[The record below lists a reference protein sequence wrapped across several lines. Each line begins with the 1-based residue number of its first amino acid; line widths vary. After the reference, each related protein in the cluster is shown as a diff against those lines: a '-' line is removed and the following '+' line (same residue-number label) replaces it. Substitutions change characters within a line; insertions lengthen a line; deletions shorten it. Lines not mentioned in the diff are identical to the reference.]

1 MSAKVTIWAW
11 SQADK
16 IGDATTLLVLL
27 GMADIVRDHGRYY
40 GTQQTIADKIQM
52 TVRTVRRSI
61 NALAE
66 AGVVSVTPRPGRT
79 DMIQLSLSPVTIFPN
94 GPEEI
99 DPWDEDGERTPD
111 FHDKTPDNEAL
122 TPDSLSPDPGNLPKK
137 DNPKTRADAV
147 DLFGQEA
154 KPPPAPSNEP
164 PPGAFE
170 LFWREYPRKTAIGAA
185 RASFIKAWPK
195 IPDPTVDPRSPL
207 QPAPGFEKCLTLMR
221 AIDAQKAGWTD
232 PKFIPHASTW
242 LNQERW
248 ADEVGGSPS
257 RRPTGVDDWQ

>member
-1 MSAKVTIWAW
+1 MSRDSGKKCAKTAE
-11 SQADK
+11 SSSYK
-16 IGDATTLLVLL
+16 
-27 GMADIVRDHGRYY
+27 H
-40 GTQQTIADKIQM
+40 TQEHFNKNSAQ
-52 TVRTVRRSI
+52 
-61 NALAE
+61 
-66 AGVVSVTPRPGRT
+66 
-79 DMIQLSLSPVTIFPN
+79 
-94 GPEEI
+94 
-99 DPWDEDGERTPD
+99 ERET
-111 FHDKTPDNEAL
+111 
-122 TPDSLSPDPGNLPKK
+122 
-137 DNPKTRADAV
+137 
-147 DLFGQEA
+147 DLFGEEA
-154 KPPPAPSNEP
+154 ETTPPAPSNEP

-195 IPDPTVDPRSPL
+195 IPDPKVDPRSPL

-221 AIDAQKAGWTD
+221 AIDAQKGGWTD